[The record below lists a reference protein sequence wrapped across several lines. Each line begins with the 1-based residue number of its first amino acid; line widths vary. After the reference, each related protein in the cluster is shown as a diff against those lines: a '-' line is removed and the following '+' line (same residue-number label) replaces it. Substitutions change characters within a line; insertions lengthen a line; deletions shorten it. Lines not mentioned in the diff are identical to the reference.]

1 MAQAVSPQGLPPGT
15 LSLLVAGSFLAL
27 GIVLGM
33 IIVVTLEFVTL
44 VTAALVSSAAMLFFK
59 CCSLE
64 NARKAIDW
72 QVILTIGGT
81 LALGKAMAASG
92 LAELISESFLI
103 FVPRGDIY
111 HLIAFFLLSSVA
123 SNIISSKAGAFIEG
137 WLGNIVTDADS
148 AIEYI
153 NKLNFSDLE
162 VTALLLTLS

>member
-1 MAQAVSPQGLPPGT
+1 M
-15 LSLLVAGSFLAL
+15 
-27 GIVLGM
+27 
-33 IIVVTLEFVTL
+33 
-44 VTAALVSSAAMLFFK
+44 TAAVVSSASMLFFK

-103 FVPRGDIY
+103 FVPHGDIY

-123 SNIISSKAGAFIEG
+123 SNIISSKAGALFVLPIAASTAEL
-137 WLGNIVTDADS
+137 LGVSLLPFVFSIMVGASMAVSSPLTYPSNLMVYGPGGYVFQDYLRLGLPITIITGTVGIVMINILVP
-148 AIEYI
+148 
-153 NKLNFSDLE
+153 F
-162 VTALLLTLS
+162 